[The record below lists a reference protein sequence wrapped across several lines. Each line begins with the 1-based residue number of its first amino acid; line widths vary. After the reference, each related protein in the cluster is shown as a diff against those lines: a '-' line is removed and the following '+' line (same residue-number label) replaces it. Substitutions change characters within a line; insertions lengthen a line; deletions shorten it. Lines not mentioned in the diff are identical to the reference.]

1 MIIWAKQR
9 RVMRKARR
17 LCPVCERV
25 PDGALGGTAGWC
37 AVYRSMELR
46 YINLS
51 INELSIFFV
60 IDRAV
65 SWKIIPVRE
74 KPLGI

>member
-1 MIIWAKQR
+1 MADVAIDLKVADF
-9 RVMRKARR
+9 ARSASGSGR
-17 LCPVCERV
+17 
-25 PDGALGGTAGWC
+25 ALGGTAGWWC
-37 AVYRSMELR
+37 AVYRSMESR